1 MTGSFADRV
10 RAAGL
15 VAAKDLPDGAALAL
29 ELRSRLEHE
38 GLACEDVFADD
49 DGWCF
54 FVSAQSCPVGVT
66 LYRTNDGH
74 SSSWQVSVVYEGGLS
89 TIWSEQS
96 ARQGTALAA
105 RIRALL
111 EEHLGRRLGPQ
122 VPPIEPSR

>member
-10 RAAGL
+10 RAAG
-15 VAAKDLPDGAALAL
+15 VAAAKDLPDGAGLAV
-29 ELRSRLEHE
+29 ELRSRLERE
-38 GLACEDVFADD
+38 GFECEHVFADD

-66 LYRTNDGH
+66 LHRTDDGQ

-89 TIWSEQS
+89 AIWSEQS
-96 ARQGTALAA
+96 ARQGTVLAA
-105 RIRALL
+105 RIRSLL
-111 EEHLGRRLGPQ
+111 EDHLDRLLGPQ